1 MPYIERD
8 NFHSYNF
15 FFELLGTVIQKL
27 TEQVEKSLSNHGN
40 KSKPAGG
47 INVAQAFIKKE
58 EVQEPKVLLLIAIIK
73 GLN

>member
-73 GLN
+73 WLN